1 MINFF
6 YKKAFV
12 NIHPT
17 KDYEYNGEALKQ
29 GHLLRVSSIIRGAQ
43 IADYLGARINPSV
56 WVEGEPCIYV
66 KPHVK
71 AHEDFDFPKNS
82 YLDIIDGWGLIPLAE
97 KHPEVPVI
105 VISQK
110 DKETLELVLKNK
122 IILIPQHHVNFER
135 EERYSEAVTNVGVV
149 GTESSFKYLPEGLEE
164 GLAQRGMKLVKL
176 SHFETRETVQ
186 EFYKNLFVQ
195 IVWRPYRRRMG
206 NPLKIVNA
214 SSFGVPTIALEEEY
228 FKEVNGCYIGVKT
241 LDEVFEYI
249 DIIKSGSTLAA
260 QMYYDTVFDCLEQ
273 AERYHISNIAKLY
286 QQL

>member
-17 KDYEYNGEALKQ
+17 KDYEYDGKPIKQ
-29 GHLLRVSSIIRGAQ
+29 GHLLRVSSIIRGDQ
-43 IADYLGARINPSV
+43 ISEYLQAGVNPDFV
-56 WVEGEPCIYV
+56 YYTDVCIYV

-71 AHEDFDFPKNS
+71 AHEDFQFKGKA

-110 DKETLELVLKNK
+110 DKETLEMVLKNK

-135 EERYSEAVTNVGVV
+135 EVRHKDALTNVGVV
-149 GTESSFKYLPEGLEE
+149 GTEKSFKFLPEGLEE

-176 SHFETRETVQ
+176 SHFETRNTVQ

-214 SSFGVPTIALEEEY
+214 ASFGVPTIALEEEY
-228 FKEVNGCYIGVKT
+228 FKE
-241 LDEVFEYI
+241 LD
-249 DIIKSGSTLAA
+249 T
-260 QMYYDTVFDCLEQ
+260 YYFPVHNLEEFLFQ
-273 AERYHISNIAKLY
+273 LDYLKNAKINYSWFSKELVRKANQYHISEIAKLY